1 MSAPYGEWGMKR
13 PDDFILQLDP
23 ILKDYITFLE
33 GNFLRVIRA
42 IFPNVKEFDPAHVAP
57 AVLFIEQEQGAA
69 PESTTPWY
77 KNWLTW
83 VVIAILLGFAT
94 CSYFLGDQG

>member
-1 MSAPYGEWGMKR
+1 MKR
-13 PDDFILQLDP
+13 PDKEIANLDREVQL
-23 ILKDYITFLE
+23 YIAWLE
-33 GNFLRVIRA
+33 GSLQRVTRA

-57 AVLFIEQEQGAA
+57 VILFIEQEQGAA

>member
-1 MSAPYGEWGMKR
+1 MRLGWVGLISTFRLIGILIPY
-13 PDDFILQLDP
+13 L
-23 ILKDYITFLE
+23 DYITFLE